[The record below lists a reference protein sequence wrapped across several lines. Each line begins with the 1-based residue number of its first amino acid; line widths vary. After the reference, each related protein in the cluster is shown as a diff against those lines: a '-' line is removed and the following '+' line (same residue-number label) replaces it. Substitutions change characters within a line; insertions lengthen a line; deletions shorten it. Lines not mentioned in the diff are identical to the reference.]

1 MPTRFLFEVLVNHQ
15 WVPVLLGRSGRQV
28 VVELPGRHVT
38 VDVVEL
44 SEATYSL
51 LIDGRSYDVTV
62 GVAEKEYQVSVNGSQ
77 FDVCLRDPRKFRKQ
91 TASGSDSAGPMP
103 VAAPMPGKIVKL
115 LVREGETVSRR
126 SRGDCHRSHEN
137 AKRVESSQGRDG
149 GRDSR
154 HRESSGQRRR
164 ELAGRK
170 VKVSDTPQRN
180 AVKA

>member
-77 FDVCLRDPRKFRKQ
+77 FDVCLRDPRKFRNQ
-91 TASGSDSAGPMP
+91 TASEQRLCRSNACRGAHAGEN
-103 VAAPMPGKIVKL
+103 
-115 LVREGETVSRR
+115 REASR
-126 SRGDCHRSHEN
+126 
-137 AKRVESSQGRDG
+137 
-149 GRDSR
+149 
-154 HRESSGQRRR
+154 
-164 ELAGRK
+164 AGR
-170 VKVSDTPQRN
+170 
-180 AVKA
+180 